1 MIEED
6 SFVELAKTC
15 VRTFHV
21 LRIVTDGRDIDSL
34 SGPSRRRIEELG
46 RCVDPAQL
54 PSAGD
59 DE

>member
-1 MIEED
+1 MIEDD

-15 VRTFHV
+15 VKTCHV
-21 LRIVTDGRDIDSL
+21 LKTVTNGRDIDNS
-34 SGPSRRRIEELG
+34 SGPSKRRIEDLG

-54 PSAGD
+54 PSAEN